1 MAANRSLRLLAET
14 IERLLEL
21 DEQDTARQRERMDF
35 LSLMD
40 AVIEALPDA
49 LVVSNFQGEIV
60 LFNGQAELMFGYH
73 RSEVV
78 GQKIECLL
86 PQRLRDRHARDRE
99 LFSRYRVSRRTMTM
113 GIGLNLVGLHKDGH
127 EFPTEI
133 TLSRMVVPTGVFNLA
148 VLRFVPD
155 NLSRAVV
162 DVAVPAAEDEEINAG

>member
-1 MAANRSLRLLAET
+1 LVET

-21 DEQDTARQRERMDF
+21 DEQDAERRRERMDF

-49 LVVSNFQGEIV
+49 LVVSDFRGNIV
-60 LFNGQAELMFGYH
+60 LFNCQAELMFGYH

-78 GQKIECLL
+78 GKRLERLL
-86 PQRLRDRHARDRE
+86 PERLRERHARDRE
-99 LFSRYRVSRRTMTM
+99 LFSRYHVSRRSMTM

-127 EFPTEI
+127 EFATEI
-133 TLSRMVVPTGVFNLA
+133 TLSRMVVPRGVFNLA

-155 NLSRAVV
+155 NLSRAEV
-162 DVAVPAAEDEEINAG
+162 DVAIPLADDEEINAGQ